1 MATKFII
8 AIVGAAD
15 SEAVMNALVAN
26 HYAVTRVASTGGF
39 LRRGG
44 QTTLL
49 IGVDEAAVSTALD
62 LIRASCQSEPQADEH
77 RATLFVLD
85 TVFFEQI

>member
-1 MATKFII
+1 MAEKFII
-8 AIVGAAD
+8 AIVGAAN
-15 SEAVMNALVAN
+15 SENVMNALVAN
-26 HYAVTRVASTGGF
+26 HYAVTRIASTGGF

-49 IGVDEAAVSTALD
+49 IGVDESAVNSALD
-62 LIRASCQSEPQADEH
+62 LVRASCQNEPPADEH

-85 TVFFEQI
+85 TVHFEQI

>member
-1 MATKFII
+1 MAEKFII

-15 SEAVMNALVAN
+15 SENVMNTLVAN
-26 HYAVTRVASTGGF
+26 HYAVTRIASTGGF

-49 IGVDEAAVSTALD
+49 IGVDESAVSHALD
-62 LIRASCQSEPQADEH
+62 LIRSACRSEPQPDEH

-85 TVFFEQI
+85 TVLFEQI